1 MSNKVKI
8 AIDAM
13 SGENSPNK
21 IIEGIEIS
29 LKSSQENFF
38 YLFGQKELLEKKFL
52 KINSYKNIV
61 RLLIPKILFWMMR
74 VPWALLKEEK
84 IPVCGK
90 L

>member
-38 YLFGQKELLEKKFL
+38 YLFGQKDLLEKHYTYWTSLLQVFIL
-52 KINSYKNIV
+52 K
-61 RLLIPKILFWMMR
+61 M
-74 VPWALLKEEK
+74 
-84 IPVCGK
+84 
-90 L
+90 